1 MKELFIRIC
10 KDDYVC
16 GSFFS
21 TFVPRKGET
30 IRYGYNVYIVE
41 DVEYDFHGYEEEKL
55 IINLICK

>member
-21 TFVPRKGET
+21 KFVKRKGEN
-30 IRYGYNVYIVE
+30 IRYGYNV
-41 DVEYDFHGYEEEKL
+41 
-55 IINLICK
+55 